1 MKRLLSI
8 ILVLFLTMQTFA
20 PFHLAVLAE
29 NVEASSSDPESTTES
44 GIGDSVEGGM
54 EGGAQG
60 STEDGTGDGADGG
73 DVEGGTGNG
82 NEGGDAENGTGNGS
96 EGGDAEDG
104 TGNGSE
110 DETEDEIIEDVF
122 VPMEL
127 SPFGLELI
135 KSFEGFS
142 SKAEWDYNQWSIGYG
157 CKCEEDEYPNGITE
171 YEATELMKKAMPAYV
186 NAVNKFMDT
195 YDVRLNQNQFDAL
208 VSFSYNCG
216 KYVWNMNENSFTLK
230 KLLIEGNWNEKDITN
245 AFLMWVKAGGS
256 VLQGLVRRRTREA
269 ALFNSDINIQD
280 PSVKYYY
287 VTVKNDQLNI
297 RSKPTS
303 NSSSVGSIK
312 NTIIIPITEFSEDGK
327 WGYTPYGAY
336 FGWVST
342 DYIEPLDEVL
352 TLDENMRDAYGIK
365 YTLGTDYK
373 TIIAGVPGG
382 ANGNA
387 LYGGLGDGNV
397 YLNRYIR
404 VGDYVY
410 CLTQIADKAFYG
422 NTKLK
427 TIYIPLSVEK
437 IGKNSFTNSGLT
449 TVYCTTDSYA
459 QSYAS
464 SKGYISMEY
473 ECRDGHTYS
482 ASSWKV
488 LVQASC
494 TEDGLEGKC
503 CDVCGYI
510 SETKLIGTA
519 YGHDYEEG
527 VMKTVSTLSC
537 TTDHVEGIV
546 CRNCG
551 HAKDTRVIEKATGHS
566 AGDWETV
573 SKASCTSDGV
583 SVKKCTHCAEIIETK
598 ITPSYH
604 VYDANKWVTVVEPT
618 CTEAGASAVLCD
630 ICKIHIKNK
639 VIEPHGHSYGD
650 WYVSKKPTYLK
661 TGIERRDCSICQ
673 SYETKSIAK
682 LKSEIVSDT
691 LKLNSK
697 TKRVEGI
704 APGTKVSDIL
714 AQIENTQGV
723 KIIDKNSKGVSGDKY
738 VGSGMQLILYEG
750 SKRLLTYTF
759 IINGDADGNGL
770 TTDWDCILLGRHLA
784 GWDVDVYLEALDFD
798 GNGKVNDWDEILFSR
813 YLAGWNVKI
822 DG

>member
-1 MKRLLSI
+1 MKRFLSI
-8 ILVLFLTMQTFA
+8 ITTLLLLIQICILQAYVPFA
-20 PFHLAVLAE
+20 LEAFAE
-29 NVEASSSDPESTTES
+29 TEDTSSPESGEATGGTTPSNPETGETAPSDPNTGDGNTES
-44 GIGDSVEGGM
+44 GGEG
-54 EGGAQG
+54 
-60 STEDGTGDGADGG
+60 TE
-73 DVEGGTGNG
+73 EP
-82 NEGGDAENGTGNGS
+82 
-96 EGGDAEDG
+96 
-104 TGNGSE
+104 
-110 DETEDEIIEDVF
+110 TEPEEPEEPEEEF

-171 YEATELMKKAMPAYV
+171 YEATELMKKAMPSYV
-186 NAVNKFMDT
+186 NAVNRFMEA
-195 YDVRLNQNQFDAL
+195 YGVKLNQNQFDAL

-216 KYVWNMNENSFTLK
+216 QYVWSMNEDNFTLK
-230 KLLIEGNWNEKDITN
+230 RLLIEGDWNENDITN

-303 NSSSVGSIK
+303 NSSSLGSIK
-312 NTIIIPITEFSEDGK
+312 NTIIIPVTEFTEDGK
-327 WGYTPYGAY
+327 WAYTPYGAF

-342 DYIEPLDEVL
+342 DYIAPLDKAPI
-352 TLDENMRDAYGIK
+352 LDENMLDTYGIK
-365 YTLGTDYK
+365 YTLGTEYK

-382 ANGNA
+382 GNGNA
-387 LYGGLGDGNV
+387 RYNGIGDGNV

-422 NTKLK
+422 NSKLK
-427 TIYIPLSVEK
+427 TVYIPLSVTK
-437 IGKNSFTNSGLT
+437 IGKDSFTNSGLT
-449 TVYCTTDSYA
+449 TIYCTTDSYA
-459 QSYAS
+459 HTYATEN
-464 SKGYISMEY
+464 GYICMEY

-482 ASSWKV
+482 DASWKV
-488 LVQASC
+488 LIKVSC
-494 TEDGLEGKC
+494 TQDGLEGRC

-510 SETKLIGTA
+510 SETKLIDTA
-519 YGHDYEEG
+519 YGHTYEEG
-527 VMKTVSTLSC
+527 VWKIVSEQSC
-537 TTDHVEGIV
+537 TTDLVEGIV
-546 CRNCG
+546 CKNCG
-551 HAKDTRVIEKATGHS
+551 HAKDTRVIASATGHS

-573 SKASCTSDGV
+573 SEVSCRVDGV
-583 SVKKCTHCAEIIETK
+583 KVKKCKSCGEILEK
-598 ITPSYH
+598 SVTPAYH
-604 VYDANKWVTVVEPT
+604 VYDINKWVTVVKPT
-618 CTEAGASAVLCD
+618 CTEAGASAVLCSV
-630 ICKIHIKNK
+630 CGTHIKNK
-639 VIEPHGHSYGD
+639 TIEALGHSFGE
-650 WYVSKKPTYLK
+650 WYVSKKPTYRK
-661 TGIERRDCSICQ
+661 TGTYRRDCSVCN

-682 LKSEIVSDT
+682 LKTEILTDTLNIVS
-691 LKLNSK
+691 S
-697 TKRVEGI
+697 TKRVEGV
-704 APGTKVSDIL
+704 APGTTASEIL
-714 AQIENTQGV
+714 AQIRNTQGV
-723 KIIDKNSKGVSGDKY
+723 KIIDINGKSVPGDSY

-770 TTDWDCILLGRHLA
+770 TTDWDCIMLGRYLA
-784 GWDVDVYLEALDFD
+784 GWDVDIYLEALDFD